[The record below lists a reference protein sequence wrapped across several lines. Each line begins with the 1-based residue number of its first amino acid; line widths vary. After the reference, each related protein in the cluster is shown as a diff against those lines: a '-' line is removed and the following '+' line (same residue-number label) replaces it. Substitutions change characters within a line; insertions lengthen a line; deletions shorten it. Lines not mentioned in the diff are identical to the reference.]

1 MTPNASRPPL
11 VVVTGGLARIG
22 AAISARFAR
31 GGCDLAI
38 HRLHGDE
45 PAPDLA
51 AALAETGVAWHR
63 FRADLSDRDD
73 AKALIPAIKAHFGRS
88 PDVLVNSASLF
99 EKGGWEQG
107 DRDALGRAFEVNTFA
122 PLLLA
127 RAVVDAAGPDTRPSI
142 VNVLDQRVRSPVP
155 DQFAYTLSK
164 QALWQATRTCAVA
177 FGGRARVN
185 AVAPGP
191 TLPTEDYDEGQWRGI
206 ADKLPLR
213 ALSTPGQIA
222 DAVHF
227 LAFSE
232 ATTGQ
237 TLFVD
242 GGAGLI
248 AWPRDFL
255 YL

>member
-1 MTPNASRPPL
+1 MTTNASGPPL

-31 GGCDLAI
+31 AGCDLAI
-38 HRLHGDE
+38 HKLHGDE

-51 AALAETGVAWHR
+51 VALAESGVAWHR
-63 FRADLSDRDD
+63 FRADLANPHDV
-73 AKALIPAIKAHFGRS
+73 AALFPAIIAHFGRS

-99 EKGGWEQG
+99 EEGGWIES
-107 DRDALGRAFEVNTFA
+107 DRGALDRAFAVNTFA

-127 RAVVDAAGPDTRPSI
+127 RALVDGADPDARPSI
-142 VNVLDQRVRSPVP
+142 VNILDQRVRSPVP

-177 FGGRARVN
+177 FGARARVN

-191 TLPTEDYDEGQWRGI
+191 TLPTEDYDEDQWHGL
-206 ADKLPLR
+206 ADKLPLK
-213 ALSTPGQIA
+213 ALPTPTQIA
-222 DAVHF
+222 EAVHF
-227 LAFSE
+227 LAFAE

-242 GGAGLI
+242 GGAGLTP
-248 AWPRDFL
+248 WSRDFL